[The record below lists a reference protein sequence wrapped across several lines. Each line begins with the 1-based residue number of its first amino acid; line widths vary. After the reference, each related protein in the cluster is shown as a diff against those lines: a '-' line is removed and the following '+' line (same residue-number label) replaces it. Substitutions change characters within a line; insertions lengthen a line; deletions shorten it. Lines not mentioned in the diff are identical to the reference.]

1 MENYLTIM
9 NLQAMQSVSTSWVA
23 SFIVSLLEHLAVIQS
38 LLQRVVEVMATA
50 DLARSV
56 SVLSK
61 VV

>member
-38 LLQRVVEVMATA
+38 LLQRAVEVMATA